1 MSMKS
6 SEITTPMP
14 KRPTIADVA
23 QACGLSRATVARA
36 LSGMGYVENEKR
48 LLVQKTA
55 RKIGYR
61 TSALARSLRTQRSA
75 SVGVLIADITNPIF
89 PQIVKGIDDVLSAKG
104 HTILLCNT
112 DESPQ
117 KQIALASSLIDRHV
131 DGLILVSQSLETSA
145 IRDLL
150 ASGPPCI
157 FVNRRPFETADY
169 VGPDNIQAIDLLV
182 DHLAGIGHTKI
193 GYITGTESSST
204 SRERLSQF
212 SVALQRHGL
221 AVRSEW
227 VFPGDYTIECGREA
241 VRKMSLLSDRPTA
254 IMAANDLSALGM
266 IEEAQS
272 RGLSVPRDLSVTGFD
287 DMLSFSD
294 QFPHS
299 LSTQGL
305 TTISQPKREIGMAA
319 AAMLLER
326 LAGGRETTL
335 QPVILPVDI
344 KVRDTTA
351 PPPTG
356 QEKPHRTRRK
366 RGTVA
371 HRAAR

>member
-1 MSMKS
+1 MSMKR
-6 SEITTPMP
+6 SEITTSMP

-36 LSGMGYVENEKR
+36 LSGKGYVENEKR

-61 TSALARSLRTQRSA
+61 TSALARALRTQRSA

-104 HTILLCNT
+104 HTILLRNT

-131 DGLILVSQSLETSA
+131 DGLILVSQSLETPA

-150 ASGPPCI
+150 AGGPPCV

-212 SVALQRHGL
+212 SVALQRRGL
-221 AVRSEW
+221 AVRPEW

-254 IMAANDLSALGM
+254 IMAANDFSALGM

-287 DMLSFSD
+287 DVLSFSD
-294 QFPHS
+294 QLPHS
-299 LSTQGL
+299 LSMHGL

-326 LAGGRETTL
+326 LTGGRETTL

-366 RGTVA
+366 R
-371 HRAAR
+371 AAR